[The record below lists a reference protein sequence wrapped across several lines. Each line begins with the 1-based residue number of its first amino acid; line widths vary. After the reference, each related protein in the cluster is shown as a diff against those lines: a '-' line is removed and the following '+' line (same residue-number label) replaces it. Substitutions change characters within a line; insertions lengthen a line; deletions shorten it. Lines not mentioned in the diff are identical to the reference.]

1 MAPQYMDLEEE
12 ASPAVNR
19 TRVNHLGMTPD
30 LRDVTNL
37 VYNNARN
44 MLERITTTVATTI
57 ENNTVRNIFQIY
69 LFSYI
74 VYLIQK
80 NKSPISTSQCFYM
93 KCQM

>member
-1 MAPQYMDLEEE
+1 MDLEEE
-12 ASPAVNR
+12 TVSSMVNKTRASQP
-19 TRVNHLGMTPD
+19 NHLGMTPD
-30 LRDVTNL
+30 LKDVTNL

-74 VYLIQK
+74 VFNSK
-80 NKSPISTSQCFYM
+80 NKSSISTSQCFYM
-93 KCQM
+93 GCQM